1 MSNRVGCPSLEEQ
14 FAGLEFCPDEGIT
27 REQPQIF
34 VLLNW
39 GTVVLLIP
47 VPRVF
52 YLKPCTLERERRAG
66 PRRCRPARGARA
78 MRGLALPLACRAGA
92 ALRPGR
98 AAGPDLGRLEKK
110 KGKLQKQICQVVL
123 DHFEKQYTA
132 ELGEAWSTV
141 RDVLTSPWCWQHAV
155 LLNRFSQSPSLESSL
170 AEQGYHA
177 AFPAALPYLP
187 AAFRCYTRTAPGR
200 FPAQKHQ
207 PGRLKEY
214 YLLNAASLL
223 PVLALEVKDGE
234 DVLDLCA
241 APGGKSVAILQCAC
255 PGHFYCNEYDDL
267 RSRWLEQTIES
278 FIPDPVINLITVS
291 KLDGRQIGDLQPE
304 FYDKVLV
311 DAPCSNDRSWL
322 FSADPQQAVLRLMQR
337 KELSSLQFQLL
348 RSAVKALRPGG
359 SLVYSTCTL
368 SKAENSDVISLILNS
383 CRNVMPVDISGMAR
397 GVSQEFTFL
406 VGMQQHEL
414 LVLPE
419 KGRAWGPMYVAKL
432 KKVSST

>member
-1 MSNRVGCPSLEEQ
+1 FFLSL
-14 FAGLEFCPDEGIT
+14 
-27 REQPQIF
+27 
-34 VLLNW
+34 
-39 GTVVLLIP
+39 
-47 VPRVF
+47 
-52 YLKPCTLERERRAG
+52 K
-66 PRRCRPARGARA
+66 
-78 MRGLALPLACRAGA
+78 
-92 ALRPGR
+92 
-98 AAGPDLGRLEKK
+98 LGNKT

-132 ELGEAWSTV
+132 ELGDAWSSV
-141 RDVLTSPWCWQHAV
+141 RDVLTSPWCWQHAL
-155 LLNRFSQSPSLESSL
+155 LLNRFSQSPGLESSL
-170 AEQGYHA
+170 AEQGYHP
-177 AFPAALPYLP
+177 AFP
-187 AAFRCYTRTAPGR
+187 AAFRCYIRRTPGR
-200 FPAQKHQ
+200 FPSQKHQ
-207 PGRLKEY
+207 AGRLKEY

-255 PGHFYCNEYDDL
+255 PGHFQCNEYDDL
-267 RSRWLEQTIES
+267 RLRWLEQTIES
-278 FIPDPVINLITVS
+278 FIPDPLINLVMVS
-291 KLDGRQIGDLQPE
+291 KLDGRHIGDLQPE

-322 FSADPQQAVLRLMQR
+322 FSSDPQQAVLRLMQR

-368 SKAENSDVISLILNS
+368 SKAENSDVIHLLLSS
-383 CRNVMPVDISGMAR
+383 CRDVVPVDISEVAR

-406 VGMQQHEL
+406 SGMQQHEL

-432 KKVSST
+432 KKISST

>member
-1 MSNRVGCPSLEEQ
+1 
-14 FAGLEFCPDEGIT
+14 FF
-27 REQPQIF
+27 
-34 VLLNW
+34 
-39 GTVVLLIP
+39 
-47 VPRVF
+47 
-52 YLKPCTLERERRAG
+52 
-66 PRRCRPARGARA
+66 
-78 MRGLALPLACRAGA
+78 LPLK
-92 ALRPGR
+92 
-98 AAGPDLGRLEKK
+98 LENKTR
-110 KGKLQKQICQVVL
+110 GKPQKQICQAVL

-132 ELGEAWSTV
+132 ELGDAWSRV
-141 RDVLTSPWCWQHAV
+141 RDVLTSPQCWQHAL
-155 LLNRFSQSPSLESSL
+155 LLNRFSQCPGLESSL
-170 AEQGYHA
+170 GVQGYHP

-187 AAFRCYTRTAPGR
+187 AALKCYIRRTPGR

-207 PGRLKEY
+207 AGRLKEY

-255 PGHFYCNEYDDL
+255 PGHFHCNEYDDL

-278 FIPDPVINLITVS
+278 FIPNPLINLIMVS
-291 KLDGRQIGDLQPE
+291 KLDGREIGDLKPE
-304 FYDKVLV
+304 LYDKVLV

-348 RSAVKALRPGG
+348 RSAIKALRPGG

-368 SKAENSDVISLILNS
+368 SKAENTDVINLILSS
-383 CRNVMPVDISGMAR
+383 CRNVMPVDLSEMAR

-406 VGMQQHEL
+406 GGMQQHEL

-419 KGRAWGPMYVAKL
+419 EGRAWGPMYVAKL
-432 KKVSST
+432 RKMSST

>member
-1 MSNRVGCPSLEEQ
+1 SFLSL
-14 FAGLEFCPDEGIT
+14 
-27 REQPQIF
+27 
-34 VLLNW
+34 
-39 GTVVLLIP
+39 
-47 VPRVF
+47 
-52 YLKPCTLERERRAG
+52 K
-66 PRRCRPARGARA
+66 
-78 MRGLALPLACRAGA
+78 
-92 ALRPGR
+92 
-98 AAGPDLGRLEKK
+98 LEKK
-110 KGKLQKQICQVVL
+110 TKGKLQKQICQVVL

-132 ELGEAWSTV
+132 ELGDAWSSV
-141 RDVLTSPWCWQHAV
+141 RDVLTSPWCWQHAL
-155 LLNRFSQSPSLESSL
+155 LLNRFSQRPGLESSL
-170 AEQGYHA
+170 AEQGYHP
-177 AFPAALPYLP
+177 AFP
-187 AAFRCYTRTAPGR
+187 AAFRCYIRRTPGR
-200 FPAQKHQ
+200 FPSQKHQ
-207 PGRLKEY
+207 PGKLKEY

-255 PGHFYCNEYDDL
+255 PGRFHCNEYDDL
-267 RSRWLEQTIES
+267 RLRWLEQTIES
-278 FIPDPVINLITVS
+278 FIPEPLINLIMVS

-348 RSAVKALRPGG
+348 RSAIKALRPGG

-368 SKAENSDVISLILNS
+368 SKAENSDVIDLILNS
-383 CRNVMPVDISGMAR
+383 CRNVVPVDISEMAR

-406 VGMQQHEL
+406 SGTQRHEL

-432 KKVSST
+432 KKTSST

>member
-1 MSNRVGCPSLEEQ
+1 
-14 FAGLEFCPDEGIT
+14 
-27 REQPQIF
+27 
-34 VLLNW
+34 
-39 GTVVLLIP
+39 
-47 VPRVF
+47 
-52 YLKPCTLERERRAG
+52 
-66 PRRCRPARGARA
+66 
-78 MRGLALPLACRAGA
+78 MRGPALPLARRAGA
-92 ALRPGR
+92 ALGLGR
-98 AAGPDLGRLEKK
+98 AAGQDPGQLEKK
-110 KGKLQKQICQVVL
+110 AKGKLQKRICQVVL

-132 ELGEAWSTV
+132 ELGDAWSSV

-155 LLNRFSQSPSLESSL
+155 LLNRFSQSPGLESSL
-170 AEQGYHA
+170 AEQGYHP

-187 AAFRCYTRTAPGR
+187 TAFRCYTRTAPGR

-255 PGHFYCNEYDDL
+255 PGHFHCNEYDDL

-278 FIPDPVINLITVS
+278 FIPDPFLKLVTVS

-348 RSAVKALRPGG
+348 RSAVQALRPGG

-368 SKAENSDVISLILNS
+368 SRAENSDVISLILSS

-406 VGMQQHEL
+406 SGMQQHEL

-432 KKVSST
+432 KKVSSS

>member
-1 MSNRVGCPSLEEQ
+1 
-14 FAGLEFCPDEGIT
+14 
-27 REQPQIF
+27 
-34 VLLNW
+34 
-39 GTVVLLIP
+39 
-47 VPRVF
+47 
-52 YLKPCTLERERRAG
+52 
-66 PRRCRPARGARA
+66 
-78 MRGLALPLACRAGA
+78 MRGPALPLARRAGA
-92 ALRPGR
+92 ALGPGR
-98 AAGPDLGRLEKK
+98 AARDTPAQLENKT

-132 ELGEAWSTV
+132 ELGDAWSSV
-141 RDVLTSPWCWQHAV
+141 RDVLTSPWCWQHAL
-155 LLNRFSQSPSLESSL
+155 LLNRFSRCPGLESSL
-170 AEQGYHA
+170 AEQGYHP

-187 AAFRCYTRTAPGR
+187 AALRCYIRPAPGR

-207 PGRLKEY
+207 PGKLKEY

-255 PGHFYCNEYDDL
+255 PGHFHCNEYDDL
-267 RSRWLEQTIES
+267 RSRWLEQTMES
-278 FIPDPVINLITVS
+278 FIPDALINLVMVS
-291 KLDGRQIGDLQPE
+291 KLDGRKIGDLQPE
-304 FYDKVLV
+304 SYDKVLV

-322 FSADPQQAVLRLMQR
+322 FSTDPQQAVLRLMQR

-348 RSAVKALRPGG
+348 RSAIKALRPGG

-368 SKAENSDVISLILNS
+368 SKAENSDVINLILNS
-383 CRNVMPVDISGMAR
+383 CRDVMPVDISELAR

-406 VGMQQHEL
+406 SGMQQHEL

-432 KKVSST
+432 KKRSST